1 MLALDGGGGGQGH
14 ENGAVVLLNSLS
26 YYLTTRTHKHCS
38 RTEHLQDGLSPG
50 PEALEGGGVCGEC
63 AAPPFALTCQG
74 AKKTTVFITKL
85 SRNCS
90 SQPGKDSGSGEQ
102 RRKGR
107 QSRGKPRFL
116 RCSLGRIL
124 DARPWQVTW
133 AWAAF
138 LAAGGGGVASEGRRW
153 APRSQGPHGLSCT
166 LTYHMM
172 PSNCLWVARVGDT
185 SLGGVPFT

>member
-1 MLALDGGGGGQGH
+1 MCSTSLCSHLPRSEENHCLYHKAFPELQLAAWKGQW
-14 ENGAVVLLNSLS
+14 EWGA
-26 YYLTTRTHKHCS
+26 
-38 RTEHLQDGLSPG
+38 EEEG
-50 PEALEGGGVCGEC
+50 EA
-63 AAPPFALTCQG
+63 
-74 AKKTTVFITKL
+74 
-85 SRNCS
+85 
-90 SQPGKDSGSGEQ
+90 EQ
-102 RRKGR
+102 
-107 QSRGKPRFL
+107 RGKPRFL

-185 SLGGVPFT
+185 SLGGVPFTLNRA